1 MAVEMTNAGGMLIIT
16 DWHCFQVQGEYN
28 PANGIACGVIL
39 GLQLTERVGNPL
51 ATPITRGGGGGEG
64 GPTLLESYI
73 YYNIVRKLF
82 CFLFFNLF

>member
-39 GLQLTERVGNPL
+39 GHQLTERVGNPL
-51 ATPITRGGGGGEG
+51 ATPITRGGGG
-64 GPTLLESYI
+64 TNFI
-73 YYNIVRKLF
+73 RKLY
-82 CFLFFNLF
+82 LL